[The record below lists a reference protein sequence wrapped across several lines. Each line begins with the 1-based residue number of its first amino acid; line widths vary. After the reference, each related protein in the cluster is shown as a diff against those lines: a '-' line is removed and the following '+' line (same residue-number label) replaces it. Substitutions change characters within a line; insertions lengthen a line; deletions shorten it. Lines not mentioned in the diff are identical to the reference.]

1 MADDLAK
8 IVAGKKSDG
17 IVGLLTS
24 KRAWSAVIGIIATVL
39 AAWKGI
45 DIDPKL
51 RMEVVLSIWKITV
64 ALVGGFS
71 LSDTFGK
78 GKVAAQM
85 RHSLMGLVKS
95 GLDIAAAVTSKPDAA
110 ASPEDDGGGPSE

>member
-8 IVAGKKSDG
+8 IVAGKKTDG
-17 IVGLLTS
+17 IVGFLTS
-24 KRAWSAVIGIIATVL
+24 KRAIAAVIGIVATL
-39 AAWKGI
+39 LSAWKGI
-45 DIDPKL
+45 DIDPAMREQL
-51 RMEVVLSIWKITV
+51 VANIWKITV

-95 GLDIAAAVTSKPDAA
+95 GLDIAAAVKDKPDAA
-110 ASPEDDGGGPSE
+110 AESGGGAPSA